1 MRVFAQV
8 FRRELT
14 AARARHP
21 LGVPLVAL
29 AFLLFALAPV
39 AAGTWGVLTMF
50 TGLPDEA
57 AIGRMGEMDQA
68 TAVYDASD
76 RLVFTIYKERRM
88 EVPLEKVSPNLVQA
102 MLAIEDQR
110 FYQHRGFDLVR
121 IASAVLANV
130 RRGYRAQG
138 GSTITQQL
146 ARQSFLTPDKTVR
159 RKVQELVLA
168 ARIERKYT
176 KGEILQLYLNKVY
189 FGDGLYGIEAAAQG
203 FFGKHAAD
211 LSVDEAALLAGLV
224 KSPSSYA
231 PTVSV
236 QRAIARRNVVLQV
249 MHDNGTIDDAAF
261 ESAKQTTINL
271 QDGLRI
277 DEPTGQYFKEQ
288 VRRELVERFGW
299 EAVYQGGLK
308 VYSTIDMTM
317 QEAAE
322 TAVGEQLK
330 RLDARRAKLSGA
342 APKGASDQPVAD
354 AELLQ
359 AALMAMDPHTGEVR
373 AMVGGRDFDR
383 SKFNRAVQAKRQ
395 PGSAFKPFVYAAA
408 LEAGFTPA
416 SIIDRLNEPIDTIE
430 GAWVPEEE
438 HDAGESISLR
448 AGLRTSSNRAAVRLL
463 QDVGIGK
470 TVRYAKA
477 MGVGN
482 VPAVPSLALGSGEV
496 TLESMTAAYSAF
508 ANAGQVAKPFVI
520 RRVEDRS
527 GQVLFLQ
534 KPQVTQA
541 VSEQTAFLMASML
554 SDVINAGTAARAR
567 GLGFSLPAA
576 GKTGTTNDF
585 NDAWF
590 VGFTP
595 KLVAGVWVGFDA
607 PRTIMPRG
615 FASDV
620 AVPLWTAFMK
630 AATAGDKAEWLK
642 TPSDITTATVCRMS
656 GRLAVEGCEHAETLS
671 EDGQVVRRSM
681 VYTEYFRTGTQPT
694 ASCDLHQS
702 RTILTHEVASA
713 LGDGEKPE
721 PPPAAV
727 AVVPPPPPPAA
738 QRTSPVEVATA
749 APAPAAAPEPE
760 PKRRGFWGRVFGRRD
775 RPDREDADD
784 REGGRRRD
792 RNDDRNRT
800 RDERR

>member
-1 MRVFAQV
+1 MRVLLQA

-14 AARARHP
+14 AARARYP
-21 LGVPLVAL
+21 LGVPLVAI
-29 AFLLFALAPV
+29 AFLLFALLPMAL
-39 AAGTWGVLTMF
+39 GTWGILTMF
-50 TGLPDEA
+50 TGLPDET

-88 EVPLEKVSPNLVQA
+88 EVPLEKVSPNLIQA

-121 IASAVLANV
+121 IASAVLVNV

-159 RKVQELVLA
+159 RKIQELVLA

-176 KGEILQLYLNKVY
+176 KAEILQLYLNKVY
-189 FGDGLYGIEAAAQG
+189 FGDGLYGVEAAAQG

-249 MHDNGTIDDAAF
+249 MHDNGTIDSATF
-261 ESAKQTTINL
+261 ERAKQTTINL

-308 VYSTIDMTM
+308 VYSTIDMAM

-322 TAVGEQLK
+322 SAVGEQLK
-330 RLDARRAKLSGA
+330 RLDARRAKLPGA
-342 APKGASDQPVAD
+342 APKGASDQPAAD
-354 AELLQ
+354 ADLLQ

-416 SIIDRLNEPIDTIE
+416 SIVDRLSEPIDTIE

-438 HDAGESISLR
+438 HDTGESISLR

-482 VPAVPSLALGSGEV
+482 VPAVFSLALGSGEV

-527 GQVLFLQ
+527 GQVLFLGQ
-534 KPQVTQA
+534 PQVTQA

-595 KLVAGVWVGFDA
+595 KLVTGVWVGFDA
-607 PRTIMPRG
+607 PKTIMPRG

-656 GRLAVEGCEHAETLS
+656 GRLAVEGCEHAEVLS
-671 EDGQVVRRSM
+671 EDGHVTRRSM
-681 VYTEYFRTGTQPT
+681 VYTEYFRAGTQPT

-702 RTILTHEVASA
+702 RTLPSHEVASVPA
-713 LGDGEKPE
+713 EGEKHE
-721 PPPAAV
+721 PPPVV
-727 AVVPPPPPPAA
+727 AVVPPPPPPVAP
-738 QRTSPVEVATA
+738 RPSPVDVAAA
-749 APAPAAAPEPE
+749 APAPTAEPEPA

-775 RPDREDADD
+775 RPDRDDDAGD
-784 REGGRRRD
+784 RDRGQRRD
-792 RNDDRNRT
+792 RNDDRTRT
-800 RDERR
+800 RDQRR